1 MSMKSVS
8 RIALGVALV
17 LGGASIVATAPAD
30 AQKKKKGEAAATP
43 AASTIVLTKEE
54 RAAMAPVQTAITAK
68 DWATAQAG
76 LPGAVAAATSPGGR
90 YAIGRFQVEIGLGI
104 NNIGMQATGI
114 DNMIASGQVTGP
126 DLPPLYRNQAILAN
140 NAGNK
145 AKAETA
151 YAKVVELS
159 PSDPDALISLA
170 QVKVDLKKPAEA
182 VQLISRAIELKR
194 AAGQTVDQSWY
205 KYALKLAFDGRSNPA
220 LREASQKL
228 SRDLVTAYPTKENWR
243 DSVLIFRDTNNLD
256 AAADLDVLR
265 FMRASGSL
273 AGERDWYDLIDGLYK
288 AGNYAEAKAVLDDG
302 AAKKMIDPKKA
313 AFAELVRLTNA
324 RMSGDR
330 ASLPGEESKAMAAAT
345 GVSALKIG
353 DAFYGYGEHAKAIA
367 LYRAALTKGGVDAN
381 LVNTRLAMALLASGD
396 RAGAEAIFRSLTGPR
411 QNLGAFWLAWLARG
425 AA

>member
-1 MSMKSVS
+1 MKSVS

-17 LGGASIVATAPAD
+17 LGGASVVATAPAD
-30 AQKKKKGEAAATP
+30 AQKKKKGEAAQP
-43 AASTIVLTKEE
+43 ANAGITLTKEE
-54 RAAMAPVQTAITAK
+54 RAALAPVQTAITAK

-76 LPGAVAAATSPGGR
+76 LTTAASAVTSPGGR
-90 YAIGRFQVEIGLGI
+90 YAIGRFQLEIGLGS
-104 NNIGMQATGI
+104 NNIAMQSQGL
-114 DNMIASGQVTGP
+114 DNLIASGLVEAK
-126 DLPPLYRNQAILAN
+126 DLPVMYRNQAVLAN

-151 YAKVVELS
+151 YARAIELN
-159 PSDPDALISLA
+159 PNDPEVMISLA
-170 QVKVDLKKPAEA
+170 QVKNDLKKPVEA
-182 VQLISRAIELKR
+182 VQLISRAIEVKR
-194 AAGQTVDQSWY
+194 AAGQPVDESWY
-205 KYALKLAFDGRSNPA
+205 KYALKLAYDGRSNPA

-228 SRDLVTAYPTKENWR
+228 SRDLVTAFPTKENWR
-243 DSVLIFRDTNNLD
+243 DSVLIFRETNNLD

-302 AAKKMIDPKKA
+302 TAKRMIDPKKA

-324 RMSGDR
+324 RMAGDR
-330 ASLPGEESKAMAAAT
+330 ASLNGEESKAMAAAT
-345 GVSALKIG
+345 GASALKIG

-367 LYRAALTKGGVDAN
+367 LYRAALTKGGVDSN

-396 RAGAEAIFRSLTGPR
+396 RAGAEAAFRALTGPR
-411 QNLGAFWLAWLARG
+411 QNLGAFWLAWLARSG
-425 AA
+425 A

>member
-1 MSMKSVS
+1 MKSVS

-17 LGGASIVATAPAD
+17 LGGASVVATAPAD
-30 AQKKKKGEAAATP
+30 AQKKKKGEAAAVGGPTLN
-43 AASTIVLTKEE
+43 LTKEE
-54 RAAMAPVQTAITAK
+54 RAALQPVQAAIAAK

-76 LPGAVAAATSPGGR
+76 MPAAVAAATSQGGR
-90 YAIGRFQVEIGLGI
+90 YAVARFQIEIGVGT
-104 NNIGMQATGI
+104 NNRALQAEGI
-114 DNMIASGQVTGP
+114 DNVIASNQLGAAE
-126 DLPPLYRNQAILAN
+126 LPALYRNRAVLAN
-140 NAGNK
+140 DAGNK
-145 AKAETA
+145 AKAEA
-151 YAKVVELS
+151 SFAKAIELS
-159 PSDPDALISLA
+159 PNDTELLISLA
-170 QVKVDLKKPAEA
+170 QIKSELKKPAES

-194 AAGQTVDQSWY
+194 AAGQTVDESWY
-205 KYALKLAFDGRSNPA
+205 KYALKLAFDGRQNPA

-273 AGERDWYDLIDGLYK
+273 AGERDWYDLVDGLYK
-288 AGNYAEAKAVLDDG
+288 GGNYAEAKAVLDDG
-302 AAKKMIDPKKA
+302 TAKRMIDPKKA

-330 ASLPGEESKAMAAAT
+330 ASLPGEESKAMAAASGT
-345 GVSALKIG
+345 SAVKIG

-396 RAGAEAIFRSLTGPR
+396 RPGAETAFKALTGPR
-411 QNLGAFWLAWLARG
+411 QNLGAFWLAWLTRG
-425 AA
+425 GA